1 MTDRDFGSMSTMVDT
16 KELVERMCS
25 RFEVSDETQQELE
38 WKALPE
44 GRGAPSRESRSTSVV
59 GVTAVSTFVAEKSF
73 ASFYVPSFASHW
85 GVVCDFTPGG
95 RWLFH
100 LVFDPA
106 VKKVMFQGQTW
117 LEKWGVHRIENV
129 GTSRYGVGEVRDI
142 GEGCVGGADCVGE
155 RLAKGFEDVGEYH
168 VIFWNCQLFAQIFL
182 KVLCSEEIDFG
193 AWNAA
198 QVVRL
203 VRTGC

>member
-1 MTDRDFGSMSTMVDT
+1 MFDT
-16 KELVERMCS
+16 KELVMRMCS
-25 RFEVSDETQQELE
+25 KFELSDEIQRKLELQ
-38 WKALPE
+38 AHADDIDIAS
-44 GRGAPSRESRSTSVV
+44 RGGRSTSVV
-59 GVTAVSTFVAEKSF
+59 GVTAVSTFVTEKSF

-85 GVVCDFTPGG
+85 GIVCDFIPGG

-106 VKKVMFQGQTW
+106 TRKVMFQGQTW
-117 LEKWGVHRIENV
+117 VEKWDIHRIEHV
-129 GTSRYGVGEVRDI
+129 GTSPYGIGEVRDI
-142 GEGCVGGADCVGE
+142 GETSVDRADNVGE

-182 KVLCSEEIDFG
+182 KIICKEELNFG
-193 AWNAA
+193 TWTAA

-203 VRTGC
+203 VKHSPPMC